1 MASPRN
7 KRKRK
12 RGKGRLGPL
21 FKLLCAG
28 AVAVA
33 LTMGATVF
41 FQVETVAV
49 TGNSRYS
56 QEEIIKATG
65 IQTGDNLFRMNKYQ
79 IAHQVLQGLPYVEE
93 LTIRRALPSTIVIT
107 VKEWDAVA
115 RVEAP
120 GTSAVVQ
127 TVPQAPAEPV
137 QPDSSQAGDSA
148 DQSQAAGNQS
158 AAGDIGGDSSS
169 EDTQE
174 DAKPATQA
182 WLISVEGKLLEPA
195 PADSTATSVTGIT
208 PLSPRAGE
216 MLVLSQEEQPKLT
229 ALLALLQGL
238 EDHDMLAAP
247 DQSQGTGDQ
256 SAAGDSSGDSSAKDD
271 QESAKPAT
279 QAWLISVGGKLLEPA
294 PADSTAISV
303 TGITPLAPRAGEMLV
318 LSQEEQPKL
327 TALLALLQGLEDH
340 DMLADTASIAL
351 GDTHVELRYL
361 DRFTVK
367 LPLTGDL
374 DYKLQ
379 ALKAAVP
386 EAEKKLGEQTTG
398 TFDLTQESITA
409 VYTPD

>member
-148 DQSQAAGNQS
+148 DQSQAAGKQS

-182 WLISVEGKLLEPA
+182 WLISVGGKLLEPA
-195 PADSTATSVTGIT
+195 PADSTAISVTGIT

-238 EDHDMLAAP
+238 EDH
-247 DQSQGTGDQ
+247 
-256 SAAGDSSGDSSAKDD
+256 
-271 QESAKPAT
+271 E
-279 QAWLISVGGKLLEPA
+279 
-294 PADSTAISV
+294 
-303 TGITPLAPRAGEMLV
+303 
-318 LSQEEQPKL
+318 
-327 TALLALLQGLEDH
+327 
-340 DMLADTASIAL
+340 MLADTASIAL

>member
-127 TVPQAPAEPV
+127 AVPQAPAEPV

-182 WLISVEGKLLEPA
+182 WLISVGGKLLEPA
-195 PADSTATSVTGIT
+195 PADSTAISVTGIT

-238 EDHDMLAAP
+238 EDY
-247 DQSQGTGDQ
+247 
-256 SAAGDSSGDSSAKDD
+256 
-271 QESAKPAT
+271 
-279 QAWLISVGGKLLEPA
+279 
-294 PADSTAISV
+294 
-303 TGITPLAPRAGEMLV
+303 
-318 LSQEEQPKL
+318 
-327 TALLALLQGLEDH
+327 

-367 LPLTGDL
+367 LSLVGDM

-386 EAEKKLGEQTTG
+386 EAEKNLGEQTTG

>member
-137 QPDSSQAGDSA
+137 HSSQAGDSA
-148 DQSQAAGNQS
+148 DQSQPELSPDQSQTAGNQS

-182 WLISVEGKLLEPA
+182 WLISVGGKLLEPA
-195 PADSTATSVTGIT
+195 PADSTAISVTGIT

-238 EDHDMLAAP
+238 EDY
-247 DQSQGTGDQ
+247 
-256 SAAGDSSGDSSAKDD
+256 
-271 QESAKPAT
+271 
-279 QAWLISVGGKLLEPA
+279 
-294 PADSTAISV
+294 
-303 TGITPLAPRAGEMLV
+303 
-318 LSQEEQPKL
+318 
-327 TALLALLQGLEDH
+327 

-367 LPLTGDL
+367 LSLVGDM

>member
-137 QPDSSQAGDSA
+137 QPDSSQAGDGA

-182 WLISVEGKLLEPA
+182 WLISVWGKLLAPA
-195 PADSTATSVTGIT
+195 PADSTAISVTGIT

-238 EDHDMLAAP
+238 EDY
-247 DQSQGTGDQ
+247 
-256 SAAGDSSGDSSAKDD
+256 
-271 QESAKPAT
+271 
-279 QAWLISVGGKLLEPA
+279 
-294 PADSTAISV
+294 
-303 TGITPLAPRAGEMLV
+303 
-318 LSQEEQPKL
+318 
-327 TALLALLQGLEDH
+327 

-367 LPLTGDL
+367 LSLVGDM

>member
-148 DQSQAAGNQS
+148 DQSQPERSPDRSQ

-182 WLISVEGKLLEPA
+182 WLISVGGKLLEPA
-195 PADSTATSVTGIT
+195 PADSTAISVTGIT

-238 EDHDMLAAP
+238 EDY
-247 DQSQGTGDQ
+247 
-256 SAAGDSSGDSSAKDD
+256 
-271 QESAKPAT
+271 
-279 QAWLISVGGKLLEPA
+279 
-294 PADSTAISV
+294 
-303 TGITPLAPRAGEMLV
+303 
-318 LSQEEQPKL
+318 
-327 TALLALLQGLEDH
+327 

-367 LPLTGDL
+367 LSLVGDM

>member
-174 DAKPATQA
+174 NAKPATQA
-182 WLISVEGKLLEPA
+182 WLISVRGKLLEPA
-195 PADSTATSVTGIT
+195 PADSTAISVTGIT

-238 EDHDMLAAP
+238 EDY
-247 DQSQGTGDQ
+247 
-256 SAAGDSSGDSSAKDD
+256 
-271 QESAKPAT
+271 
-279 QAWLISVGGKLLEPA
+279 
-294 PADSTAISV
+294 
-303 TGITPLAPRAGEMLV
+303 
-318 LSQEEQPKL
+318 
-327 TALLALLQGLEDH
+327 

-367 LPLTGDL
+367 LSLVGDM

>member
-1 MASPRN
+1 MS
-7 KRKRK
+7 
-12 RGKGRLGPL
+12 
-21 FKLLCAG
+21 
-28 AVAVA
+28 
-33 LTMGATVF
+33 
-41 FQVETVAV
+41 
-49 TGNSRYS
+49 
-56 QEEIIKATG
+56 
-65 IQTGDNLFRMNKYQ
+65 
-79 IAHQVLQGLPYVEE
+79 
-93 LTIRRALPSTIVIT
+93 STIVIT

-182 WLISVEGKLLEPA
+182 WLISVGGKLLEPA

-238 EDHDMLAAP
+238 EDY
-247 DQSQGTGDQ
+247 
-256 SAAGDSSGDSSAKDD
+256 
-271 QESAKPAT
+271 
-279 QAWLISVGGKLLEPA
+279 
-294 PADSTAISV
+294 
-303 TGITPLAPRAGEMLV
+303 
-318 LSQEEQPKL
+318 
-327 TALLALLQGLEDH
+327 

-367 LPLTGDL
+367 LSLVGDM

-379 ALKAAVP
+379 ALKAAVT

>member
-127 TVPQAPAEPV
+127 AVPQAPAEPV
-137 QPDSSQAGDSA
+137 QPDSSQAGDGADQSQPELSP
-148 DQSQAAGNQS
+148 DQSQAAG
-158 AAGDIGGDSSS
+158 DTGGDSSS

-182 WLISVEGKLLEPA
+182 WLISVGGKLLEPA
-195 PADSTATSVTGIT
+195 PADSTAISVTGIT

-238 EDHDMLAAP
+238 EDY
-247 DQSQGTGDQ
+247 
-256 SAAGDSSGDSSAKDD
+256 
-271 QESAKPAT
+271 
-279 QAWLISVGGKLLEPA
+279 
-294 PADSTAISV
+294 
-303 TGITPLAPRAGEMLV
+303 
-318 LSQEEQPKL
+318 
-327 TALLALLQGLEDH
+327 

-367 LPLTGDL
+367 LSLVGDM

>member
-127 TVPQAPAEPV
+127 AVPQAPAEPV

-174 DAKPATQA
+174 DVKPATQA
-182 WLISVEGKLLEPA
+182 WLISVGGKLLEPA
-195 PADSTATSVTGIT
+195 PADSTAISVTGIT

-238 EDHDMLAAP
+238 EDY
-247 DQSQGTGDQ
+247 
-256 SAAGDSSGDSSAKDD
+256 
-271 QESAKPAT
+271 
-279 QAWLISVGGKLLEPA
+279 
-294 PADSTAISV
+294 
-303 TGITPLAPRAGEMLV
+303 
-318 LSQEEQPKL
+318 
-327 TALLALLQGLEDH
+327 

-367 LPLTGDL
+367 LSLVGDM

>member
-182 WLISVEGKLLEPA
+182 WLISVGGKLLEPA
-195 PADSTATSVTGIT
+195 PADSTAISVTGIT

-238 EDHDMLAAP
+238 EDY
-247 DQSQGTGDQ
+247 
-256 SAAGDSSGDSSAKDD
+256 
-271 QESAKPAT
+271 
-279 QAWLISVGGKLLEPA
+279 
-294 PADSTAISV
+294 
-303 TGITPLAPRAGEMLV
+303 
-318 LSQEEQPKL
+318 
-327 TALLALLQGLEDH
+327 

-367 LPLTGDL
+367 LSLVGDM

>member
-137 QPDSSQAGDSA
+137 QPDSSQAGDGADQSQPELSP

-158 AAGDIGGDSSS
+158 AAGDSSF

-182 WLISVEGKLLEPA
+182 WLISVGGKLLEPA
-195 PADSTATSVTGIT
+195 PADSTAISVTGIT

-238 EDHDMLAAP
+238 EDY
-247 DQSQGTGDQ
+247 
-256 SAAGDSSGDSSAKDD
+256 
-271 QESAKPAT
+271 
-279 QAWLISVGGKLLEPA
+279 
-294 PADSTAISV
+294 
-303 TGITPLAPRAGEMLV
+303 
-318 LSQEEQPKL
+318 
-327 TALLALLQGLEDH
+327 

>member
-127 TVPQAPAEPV
+127 AVPQAPAEPV

-148 DQSQAAGNQS
+148 DQSQ

-182 WLISVEGKLLEPA
+182 WLISVGGKLLEPA
-195 PADSTATSVTGIT
+195 PADSTAISVTGIT

-238 EDHDMLAAP
+238 EDY
-247 DQSQGTGDQ
+247 
-256 SAAGDSSGDSSAKDD
+256 
-271 QESAKPAT
+271 
-279 QAWLISVGGKLLEPA
+279 
-294 PADSTAISV
+294 
-303 TGITPLAPRAGEMLV
+303 
-318 LSQEEQPKL
+318 
-327 TALLALLQGLEDH
+327 

-367 LPLTGDL
+367 LSLVGDM

>member
-7 KRKRK
+7 KRKRN

-120 GTSAVVQ
+120 GNSAVVQ
-127 TVPQAPAEPV
+127 AVPQAPAEPV
-137 QPDSSQAGDSA
+137 QPDSSQAGDGA

-169 EDTQE
+169 EDNQE
-174 DAKPATQA
+174 D
-182 WLISVEGKLLEPA
+182 
-195 PADSTATSVTGIT
+195 
-208 PLSPRAGE
+208 
-216 MLVLSQEEQPKLT
+216 
-229 ALLALLQGL
+229 
-238 EDHDMLAAP
+238 
-247 DQSQGTGDQ
+247 
-256 SAAGDSSGDSSAKDD
+256 
-271 QESAKPAT
+271 AKPAT

-303 TGITPLAPRAGEMLV
+303 TGITPLSPRAGEMLV

-327 TALLALLQGLEDH
+327 TSLLALLQGLEDY

-367 LPLTGDL
+367 LSLVGDM

>member
-127 TVPQAPAEPV
+127 AVPQAPAEPV

-148 DQSQAAGNQS
+148 DQSQPELSPDQS
-158 AAGDIGGDSSS
+158 QAAGDTGGDSSS

-182 WLISVEGKLLEPA
+182 WLISVGGKLLEPA
-195 PADSTATSVTGIT
+195 PADSTAISVTGIT

-238 EDHDMLAAP
+238 EDY
-247 DQSQGTGDQ
+247 
-256 SAAGDSSGDSSAKDD
+256 
-271 QESAKPAT
+271 
-279 QAWLISVGGKLLEPA
+279 
-294 PADSTAISV
+294 
-303 TGITPLAPRAGEMLV
+303 
-318 LSQEEQPKL
+318 
-327 TALLALLQGLEDH
+327 

-367 LPLTGDL
+367 LSLVGDM

>member
-148 DQSQAAGNQS
+148 DQSQPELSPDQS
-158 AAGDIGGDSSS
+158 QAAGDQSAGDSSS

-182 WLISVEGKLLEPA
+182 WLISVGGKLLEPA
-195 PADSTATSVTGIT
+195 PADSTAISVTGIT

-238 EDHDMLAAP
+238 EDYDML
-247 DQSQGTGDQ
+247 S
-256 SAAGDSSGDSSAKDD
+256 
-271 QESAKPAT
+271 
-279 QAWLISVGGKLLEPA
+279 
-294 PADSTAISV
+294 
-303 TGITPLAPRAGEMLV
+303 
-318 LSQEEQPKL
+318 
-327 TALLALLQGLEDH
+327 
-340 DMLADTASIAL
+340 DTASIAL

-367 LPLTGDL
+367 LPLVGDL

>member
-65 IQTGDNLFRMNKYQ
+65 IQTGDNLFRMNKFQ

-93 LTIRRALPSTIVIT
+93 ITIRRSLPSTIVIT

-115 RVEAP
+115 RIEAP
-120 GTSAVVQ
+120 GASAAAAVQ
-127 TVPQAPAEPV
+127 AVSQTPAEPA
-137 QPDSSQAGDSA
+137 QPDSSQAGDA
-148 DQSQAAGNQS
+148 SQPDAQT
-158 AAGDIGGDSSS
+158 GDSS
-169 EDTQE
+169 
-174 DAKPATQA
+174 
-182 WLISVEGKLLEPA
+182 
-195 PADSTATSVTGIT
+195 
-208 PLSPRAGE
+208 
-216 MLVLSQEEQPKLT
+216 
-229 ALLALLQGL
+229 
-238 EDHDMLAAP
+238 
-247 DQSQGTGDQ
+247 DQ

-351 GDTHVELRYL
+351 GDTHVELCYL

>member
-148 DQSQAAGNQS
+148 DQSQPELSPDQSQAAGNQS

-182 WLISVEGKLLEPA
+182 WLISVGGKLLEPA

-238 EDHDMLAAP
+238 EDY
-247 DQSQGTGDQ
+247 
-256 SAAGDSSGDSSAKDD
+256 
-271 QESAKPAT
+271 
-279 QAWLISVGGKLLEPA
+279 
-294 PADSTAISV
+294 
-303 TGITPLAPRAGEMLV
+303 
-318 LSQEEQPKL
+318 
-327 TALLALLQGLEDH
+327 

-367 LPLTGDL
+367 LSLVGDM

>member
-33 LTMGATVF
+33 LTRGATVF

-107 VKEWDAVA
+107 VKEWNAVA

-120 GTSAVVQ
+120 GTSAAVQ
-127 TVPQAPAEPV
+127 AVPQAPAEPV

-182 WLISVEGKLLEPA
+182 WLISVGGKLLEPA
-195 PADSTATSVTGIT
+195 PADSTAISVTGIT

-238 EDHDMLAAP
+238 EDY
-247 DQSQGTGDQ
+247 
-256 SAAGDSSGDSSAKDD
+256 
-271 QESAKPAT
+271 
-279 QAWLISVGGKLLEPA
+279 
-294 PADSTAISV
+294 
-303 TGITPLAPRAGEMLV
+303 
-318 LSQEEQPKL
+318 
-327 TALLALLQGLEDH
+327 

-367 LPLTGDL
+367 LSLVGDM

>member
-93 LTIRRALPSTIVIT
+93 VTIRRALPSTIVLT

-127 TVPQAPAEPV
+127 AVPQAPAEPV

-182 WLISVEGKLLEPA
+182 WLISV
-195 PADSTATSVTGIT
+195 
-208 PLSPRAGE
+208 
-216 MLVLSQEEQPKLT
+216 
-229 ALLALLQGL
+229 
-238 EDHDMLAAP
+238 
-247 DQSQGTGDQ
+247 
-256 SAAGDSSGDSSAKDD
+256 
-271 QESAKPAT
+271 
-279 QAWLISVGGKLLEPA
+279 GGKLLEPA

-303 TGITPLAPRAGEMLV
+303 TGITPLSPRAGEMMV

-327 TALLALLQGLEDH
+327 TALLALLQGLEDY

-367 LPLTGDL
+367 LSLVGDM

>member
-93 LTIRRALPSTIVIT
+93 LTIRRALPSTIVLT

-127 TVPQAPAEPV
+127 TVPQPPAEPV
-137 QPDSSQAGDSA
+137 QPDSSQAGDGA

-182 WLISVEGKLLEPA
+182 WLISVGGKLLEPA
-195 PADSTATSVTGIT
+195 PADSTAISVTGIT
-208 PLSPRAGE
+208 HLSPRAGE

-238 EDHDMLAAP
+238 EDY
-247 DQSQGTGDQ
+247 
-256 SAAGDSSGDSSAKDD
+256 
-271 QESAKPAT
+271 
-279 QAWLISVGGKLLEPA
+279 
-294 PADSTAISV
+294 
-303 TGITPLAPRAGEMLV
+303 
-318 LSQEEQPKL
+318 
-327 TALLALLQGLEDH
+327 

-367 LPLTGDL
+367 LSLVGDM

>member
-137 QPDSSQAGDSA
+137 QPDSSQAGDGA
-148 DQSQAAGNQS
+148 DQNQAAGNQS

-182 WLISVEGKLLEPA
+182 WLISVGGKLLEPA
-195 PADSTATSVTGIT
+195 PADSTAISVTGIT

-216 MLVLSQEEQPKLT
+216 MLVLSQEEQPKRT

-238 EDHDMLAAP
+238 EDY
-247 DQSQGTGDQ
+247 
-256 SAAGDSSGDSSAKDD
+256 
-271 QESAKPAT
+271 
-279 QAWLISVGGKLLEPA
+279 
-294 PADSTAISV
+294 
-303 TGITPLAPRAGEMLV
+303 
-318 LSQEEQPKL
+318 
-327 TALLALLQGLEDH
+327 

-367 LPLTGDL
+367 LSLVGDM

>member
-93 LTIRRALPSTIVIT
+93 LTIRRALPSTIVLT

-127 TVPQAPAEPV
+127 AVPQAPAEPV

-148 DQSQAAGNQS
+148 DQSQPELSPDRSQ
-158 AAGDIGGDSSS
+158 AAGDQSAGDSSS
-169 EDTQE
+169 EDIQE

-182 WLISVEGKLLEPA
+182 WLISVGGKLLEPA
-195 PADSTATSVTGIT
+195 PADSTAISVTGIT

-238 EDHDMLAAP
+238 EDY
-247 DQSQGTGDQ
+247 
-256 SAAGDSSGDSSAKDD
+256 
-271 QESAKPAT
+271 
-279 QAWLISVGGKLLEPA
+279 
-294 PADSTAISV
+294 
-303 TGITPLAPRAGEMLV
+303 
-318 LSQEEQPKL
+318 
-327 TALLALLQGLEDH
+327 

-367 LPLTGDL
+367 LSLVGDM

>member
-56 QEEIIKATG
+56 QEEIIQATG
-65 IQTGDNLFRMNKYQ
+65 IQTGDNLFRMNKFQ
-79 IAHQVLQGLPYVEE
+79 IAHQVLHCLPYVEE
-93 LTIRRALPSTIVIT
+93 ITIRRSLPSTIVIT

-115 RVEAP
+115 RIEAP
-120 GTSAVVQ
+120 GASAAAAVQ
-127 TVPQAPAEPV
+127 AVSQTPAEPA
-137 QPDSSQAGDSA
+137 QPDSSQAGDTSQPDA
-148 DQSQAAGNQS
+148 QTGDSSDQSQ
-158 AAGDIGGDSSS
+158 
-169 EDTQE
+169 QE
-174 DAKPATQA
+174 P
-182 WLISVEGKLLEPA
+182 
-195 PADSTATSVTGIT
+195 
-208 PLSPRAGE
+208 
-216 MLVLSQEEQPKLT
+216 
-229 ALLALLQGL
+229 
-238 EDHDMLAAP
+238 AP
-247 DQSQGTGDQ
+247 DQSQDTGDQ

-340 DMLADTASIAL
+340 DMLAVREEEVGHDRAGLVDEGIGRFIVHRVADDIRGDGVRRELDAAGVEAEHLREGQGGRGLADAGDVLHEDVAL
-351 GDTHVELRYL
+351 GQNGH
-361 DRFTVK
+361 
-367 LPLTGDL
+367 
-374 DYKLQ
+374 
-379 ALKAAVP
+379 
-386 EAEKKLGEQTTG
+386 
-398 TFDLTQESITA
+398 
-409 VYTPD
+409 

>member
-56 QEEIIKATG
+56 QEEIIQATG
-65 IQTGDNLFRMNKYQ
+65 IQTGDNLFRMNKFQ

-93 LTIRRALPSTIVIT
+93 ITIRRSLPSTIVIT

-115 RVEAP
+115 RIEAP
-120 GTSAVVQ
+120 GASAAAAVQ
-127 TVPQAPAEPV
+127 AVSQTPAEPA

-169 EDTQE
+169 VDTQE

-182 WLISVEGKLLEPA
+182 WLISVGGKLLEPA
-195 PADSTATSVTGIT
+195 PADSTAISVTGIT

-238 EDHDMLAAP
+238 EDY
-247 DQSQGTGDQ
+247 
-256 SAAGDSSGDSSAKDD
+256 
-271 QESAKPAT
+271 
-279 QAWLISVGGKLLEPA
+279 
-294 PADSTAISV
+294 
-303 TGITPLAPRAGEMLV
+303 
-318 LSQEEQPKL
+318 
-327 TALLALLQGLEDH
+327 

>member
-41 FQVETVAV
+41 FQVATVAV

-56 QEEIIKATG
+56 QEELIKAPG
-65 IQTGDNLFRMNKYQ
+65 IQTGANLFRMNKYQ

-182 WLISVEGKLLEPA
+182 WLISVGGKLLEPA
-195 PADSTATSVTGIT
+195 PADSTAISVTGIT

-238 EDHDMLAAP
+238 EDY
-247 DQSQGTGDQ
+247 
-256 SAAGDSSGDSSAKDD
+256 
-271 QESAKPAT
+271 
-279 QAWLISVGGKLLEPA
+279 
-294 PADSTAISV
+294 
-303 TGITPLAPRAGEMLV
+303 
-318 LSQEEQPKL
+318 
-327 TALLALLQGLEDH
+327 

-367 LPLTGDL
+367 LSLVGDM

>member
-127 TVPQAPAEPV
+127 TAPQAPAEPV
-137 QPDSSQAGDSA
+137 QPDSSQAGDGA

-182 WLISVEGKLLEPA
+182 WLISVGGKLLEPA
-195 PADSTATSVTGIT
+195 PADSTAISVTGIT

-238 EDHDMLAAP
+238 EDY
-247 DQSQGTGDQ
+247 
-256 SAAGDSSGDSSAKDD
+256 
-271 QESAKPAT
+271 
-279 QAWLISVGGKLLEPA
+279 
-294 PADSTAISV
+294 
-303 TGITPLAPRAGEMLV
+303 
-318 LSQEEQPKL
+318 
-327 TALLALLQGLEDH
+327 

-367 LPLTGDL
+367 LSLVGDM

>member
-1 MASPRN
+1 M
-7 KRKRK
+7 
-12 RGKGRLGPL
+12 
-21 FKLLCAG
+21 
-28 AVAVA
+28 
-33 LTMGATVF
+33 
-41 FQVETVAV
+41 

-182 WLISVEGKLLEPA
+182 WLISVGGKLLEPA

-238 EDHDMLAAP
+238 EDY
-247 DQSQGTGDQ
+247 
-256 SAAGDSSGDSSAKDD
+256 
-271 QESAKPAT
+271 
-279 QAWLISVGGKLLEPA
+279 
-294 PADSTAISV
+294 
-303 TGITPLAPRAGEMLV
+303 
-318 LSQEEQPKL
+318 
-327 TALLALLQGLEDH
+327 

-367 LPLTGDL
+367 LSLVGDM

>member
-93 LTIRRALPSTIVIT
+93 LTIRRALPSTIVLT

-137 QPDSSQAGDSA
+137 QPDSSQAGDGA

-182 WLISVEGKLLEPA
+182 WLISVGGKLLEPA
-195 PADSTATSVTGIT
+195 PADSTAISVTGIT

-238 EDHDMLAAP
+238 EDY
-247 DQSQGTGDQ
+247 
-256 SAAGDSSGDSSAKDD
+256 
-271 QESAKPAT
+271 
-279 QAWLISVGGKLLEPA
+279 
-294 PADSTAISV
+294 
-303 TGITPLAPRAGEMLV
+303 
-318 LSQEEQPKL
+318 
-327 TALLALLQGLEDH
+327 

-367 LPLTGDL
+367 LSLVGDM

-398 TFDLTQESITA
+398 TFDLTQEIVLSSLLLFRFYA
-409 VYTPD
+409 